1 MDALYENQE
10 KWYQNGSL
18 DDVVFKALGGDE
30 YFRLRKLLLDPS
42 IDSAI
47 ESEVALGRKKEVT
60 ATPTMFA
67 YAIGKE
73 QKIVGALPYSVLKS
87 FFDSIVK
94 GES

>member
-18 DDVVFKALGGDE
+18 DDVVFTALGGDE
-30 YFRLRKLLLDPS
+30 YFRLRRLLPNPS

-60 ATPTMFA
+60 STPTMFA
-67 YAIGKE
+67 FAIGRE
-73 QKIVGALPYSVLKS
+73 QKIVGTLPYPILKS
-87 FFDSIVK
+87 FFDGIVK
-94 GES
+94 GE